1 MNELNVKLSPK
12 EILNMSFNIN
22 TQGYNPKEVDS
33 YLDDIIGD
41 YNEFLRVI
49 RKLERDR
56 NDLIEDNNR
65 LRNELHKLKM
75 EFDTISE
82 ESNTGKFTS
91 NNVDLLKRLSNLEKI
106 VYGKN
111 E

>member
-82 ESNTGKFTS
+82 ESDTGKFTS